1 MSLCWL
7 DTQAVPCS
15 AFMLLANELGRD
27 VVQVSIGRDV
37 CRGLT
42 AVGERHC
49 VNYKHLL
56 KKDDL
61 SERQHC
67 KKSAGVSAFLPV
79 Q

>member
-1 MSLCWL
+1 MNLGGMLCRSALAGMS
-7 DTQAVPCS
+7 
-15 AFMLLANELGRD
+15 
-27 VVQVSIGRDV
+27 
-37 CRGLT
+37 

-49 VNYKHLL
+49 VNYEHLL